1 MSDVGE
7 PNKLKHE
14 YLERILDY
22 YPFDV
27 NNITLLS
34 NKSGRKT
41 WEIQT
46 SDGVKILKQAQ
57 MNPRRMLYI
66 ANAHLHLLENGL
78 PIAPINLT
86 KNGSSCLG
94 LGDLSFVVYDKVT
107 GNEMT
112 YYSKEHLEKTLE
124 FAAKFYQASKGYKPM
139 KESKKRARLNKWQKL
154 YRWKLQEL
162 EGHKKIAESLTN
174 DPFSILFLEHADK
187 MLQRGRSALQDLDE
201 SYYKQCTIETLNEG
215 GFCQQDFTLARLI
228 EVDGSAFMKELH
240 SITQDLPSRD
250 LRVLLNKVMKKMS
263 VWDHD
268 LALHMLSSYDAV
280 HPLSKNHYRVLWTDL
295 AFPHLFCSIIH
306 KYYLGQKRSWSDEKY
321 MWALQNIIAVEN
333 SKDEFLNNFSSFYQE
348 IKHLSG
354 GKKDV

>member
-1 MSDVGE
+1 MSDVEE
-7 PNKLKHE
+7 PSKFNHD
-14 YLERILDY
+14 YLEGILDY

-27 NNITLLS
+27 KDITLFS

-46 SDGVKILKQAQ
+46 SDGVKILKQA
-57 MNPRRMLYI
+57 MMKPRRMLYI
-66 ANAHLHLLENGL
+66 ANAHLHLLEKGL
-78 PIAPINLT
+78 PIAPIHLT
-86 KNGSSCLG
+86 KNGSLCLG
-94 LGDLSFVVYDKVT
+94 LGDLAFVMYDKVT

-112 YYSKEHLEKTLE
+112 YYSKDHLGKTLE
-124 FAAKFYQASKGYKPM
+124 FAAQFYQASKRYQPM

-162 EGHKKIAESLTN
+162 EGHKKIAESLPN
-174 DPFSILFLEHADK
+174 DPFSILFLEYAEK
-187 MLQRGRSALQDLDE
+187 MLQRGRDALQNLDE
-201 SYYKQCTIETLNEG
+201 SYYKQCTIEVLNEG

-250 LRVLLNKVMKKMS
+250 LRIVLNKVMKKMS

-268 LALHMLSSYDAV
+268 LAIHMLRSYDSV
-280 HPLSKNHYRVLWTDL
+280 HPLSKNHYRILWTDL
-295 AFPHLFCSIIH
+295 TFPHLFCSIIH

-321 MWALQNIIAVEN
+321 MWALQNIVAVEN
-333 SKDEFLNNFSSFYQE
+333 SKDEFLSSFSDIYLE
-348 IKHLSG
+348 IKQQSG